1 MFTPVRNSTRPT
13 YVENAREDPRKRQPP
28 QVQRDD
34 LKHEEERED
43 RQQRHGDL
51 THVFR
56 DGVQVLPAH
65 LDGVFQRGDD
75 RLGRGVR
82 LGLIDRAEQQH
93 RRDRPDRAQR
103 HKTEAV
109 GLGVLVAS
117 DGRDAHSERHDE
129 RNRHRPGRHAAGV
142 ERDGEDRPVR
152 EKRAEK
158 HERVEHDQQR
168 PQRDAEQNTRHADHE
183 EQTHADGHRE
193 HEGGFVDGGDV
204 RREYLQIRF
213 GDGDGR
219 AEGKAAAPQF
229 VKQYRAVLAGVPDAQ
244 LPAAGVLR
252 DYLFKDSR
260 KGRVFPV
267 SRPRKGVREAV
278 LEYRILATAGE
289 SSLAEITLHTGR
301 THQIRV
307 QFASRKHPLYGDGKY
322 GSRQKGSI
330 ALQSC
335 GLRFVHP
342 DTGKPM
348 AFSLPLPAA
357 APWKEFLE
365 LGE

>member
-1 MFTPVRNSTRPT
+1 MDGGLGVDDVPAHEHGHRHQQPHAPAHRQLRAEDIAERREANVHAR
-13 YVENAREDPRKRQPP
+13 EKQHQADICIEDAREDPRKRQPP

-117 DGRDAHSERHDE
+117 DGRDAYSERHDE

-219 AEGKAAAPQF
+219 AEDKAQREDEPQAARLRHL
-229 VKQYRAVLAGVPDAQ
+229 RANEVADA
-244 LPAAGVLR
+244 AHGHV
-252 DYLFKDSR
+252 
-260 KGRVFPV
+260 
-267 SRPRKGVREAV
+267 RPE
-278 LEYRILATAGE
+278 GE
-289 SSLAEITLHTGR
+289 
-301 THQIRV
+301 
-307 QFASRKHPLYGDGKY
+307 
-322 GSRQKGSI
+322 
-330 ALQSC
+330 QS
-335 GLRFVHP
+335 HS
-342 DTGKPM
+342 DDQQQ
-348 AFSLPLPAA
+348 
-357 APWKEFLE
+357 
-365 LGE
+365 